1 MTNKL
6 LVSSKLKAGSAVPH
20 WLLQR
25 VTAIILVPLT
35 FQLILFLDVYLNS
48 PRQQTIDW
56 LTTSLNMVSIA
67 GWLVIVFYHSALGL
81 QVVFEDYIGDTKLQQ
96 SIIKWTNWGFLAL
109 TLGAL
114 LILFNIK

>member
-1 MTNKL
+1 MADKL
-6 LVSSKLKAGSAVPH
+6 FALCKIKAGSAMPH

-35 FQLILFLDVYLNS
+35 FQLILFLDVYFNS
-48 PRQQTIDW
+48 PRQQAIEW
-56 LTTSLNMVSIA
+56 LTSPVNMLSVA
-67 GWLVIVFYHSALGL
+67 GWLVIVCYHSALGL
-81 QVVFEDYIGDTKLQQ
+81 QVVFEDYVGDTKLQQ